1 MAGVF
6 EGLAKTMAAVVSD
19 VPTYQPPQWANPQV
33 WIAAGVLIVLI
44 TLLSIY
50 FRYVDVER

>member
-1 MAGVF
+1 MAGIF

-19 VPTYQPPQWANPQV
+19 VPTYQTPQWADPQV
-33 WIAAGVLIVLI
+33 WLIAGGLIVII

-50 FRYVDVER
+50 FRYVDVDM